1 MDVTLYTDGA
11 AKGNPGPGGYGII
24 IRYNKGNG
32 ETVEHEHAHGVAETT
47 NNRME
52 MMAVIVGLEA
62 IKVPCNVVV
71 ITDSKYVVN
80 AFNEGWLRSWK
91 KNGWRTANNKP
102 VKNLELWHR
111 LIKATKRHN
120 NVSFVWVQG
129 HCGDEFNER
138 CDRLA
143 SDAAEAMRIGTKP

>member
-24 IRYNKGNG
+24 IRYNKDGDVI
-32 ETVEHEHAHGVAETT
+32 EKEFSKGVAETT

-62 IKVPCNVVV
+62 IKLPCNITV
-71 ITDSKYVVN
+71 ITDSKYVTD
-80 AFNEGWLRSWK
+80 AFNKNWLKSWK

-102 VKNLELWHR
+102 VKNLELWYR
-111 LIKATKRHN
+111 MIKAIKKHN
-120 NVSFVWVQG
+120 SVSFVWIKG
-129 HCGDEFNER
+129 HFGDEFNER
-138 CDRLA
+138 CDKLA
-143 SDAAEAMRIGTKP
+143 SDAAAEMQLVGNH